1 MKKRVFWLVM
11 DSVGTGE
18 MPDAARYGDEGSNT
32 LRSVSRSPFFQIPYL
47 LRLGLANIDQ
57 CGWGQPAADP
67 QACFGRLGECSA
79 GKDTTTGHWE
89 MAGLISPTPLPTFPQ
104 GFPQEL
110 IQEFSREI
118 GRGVLCNKPY
128 SGTQVIRDYGQ
139 EHLQTGKV
147 IVYTSADSVFQ
158 IAAHEERIPVEELY
172 QICQTARR
180 LLVGK
185 WGVGR
190 VIARPFVGRYPN
202 FTRTANRHD
211 FSLPPSGPT
220 VLNLLQQAGLETIG
234 VGKIGDIFAG
244 SGLSRSLR
252 TRSNDDGM
260 EKTLQLA
267 REDFCGLCFVNLV
280 EFDMTYGHR
289 NDPDGY
295 AKALSAFDRQ
305 LERLTPLL
313 RKEDLVI
320 VTADHGCD
328 PGTPSTDHS
337 REYVPL
343 LVYGRPARRGVNLG
357 TRMGFCD
364 IGATVADYFFLDH
377 RSIAG
382 HSFLSQ
388 ILLP

>member
-1 MKKRVFWLVM
+1 M
-11 DSVGTGE
+11 
-18 MPDAARYGDEGSNT
+18 T
-32 LRSVSRSPFFQIPYL
+32 LLNSH
-47 LRLGLANIDQ
+47 
-57 CGWGQPAADP
+57 QPAGALSD
-67 QACFGRLGECSA
+67 AHVVGNHDNGYA
-79 GKDTTTGHWE
+79 G
-89 MAGLISPTPLPTFPQ
+89 
-104 GFPQEL
+104 
-110 IQEFSREI
+110 
-118 GRGVLCNKPY
+118 GV
-128 SGTQVIRDYGQ
+128 
-139 EHLQTGKV
+139 
-147 IVYTSADSVFQ
+147 
-158 IAAHEERIPVEELY
+158 
-172 QICQTARR
+172 
-180 LLVGK
+180 
-185 WGVGR
+185 
-190 VIARPFVGRYPN
+190 
-202 FTRTANRHD
+202 
-211 FSLPPSGPT
+211 
-220 VLNLLQQAGLETIG
+220 NLLQQAGLETIG

-305 LERLTPLL
+305 LERLAPLL
-313 RKEDLVI
+313 REEDLVI

-343 LVYGRPARRGVNLG
+343 LVYGQPARRGVNLG

-364 IGATVADYFFLDH
+364 IGATVADYFSLDH

-382 HSFLSQ
+382 HSFLPQ